1 MMDNYI
7 ALDFLLAGHGGVYTV
22 ANTYVVFGA
31 MNQARYNRLYVA
43 LRKSYLV
50 L

>member
-7 ALDFLLAGHGGVYTV
+7 ALDFLLTGHGGVYTV